1 MRLTK
6 IVATIG
12 PASNNDEMIK
22 KLIES
27 GMNVARLNF
36 SHGTYDDH
44 KQTFNKLRCV
54 SRELKKHV
62 GILQDLS
69 GPKIRVGVIKDQG
82 ITLNEGDILTLS
94 QKESDDG
101 TNNRV
106 FIKLPNFSVEVKPG
120 ERILL
125 ADGLLE
131 LEVKEINNTDV
142 VTKVIDGG
150 ILSSHKG
157 VNLPQTR
164 LSLPSLTEKDK
175 NDLEFGLKLG
185 VDMVALSFVRTPD
198 DIRNLKELMHKL
210 GKDLPVIAKIEKPE
224 ALNRIDEILEVA
236 DGIMIARGD
245 LAIETPLEKVPIIQ
259 KELIKKARAAHKL
272 VIVATQML
280 ESMTNE
286 ERPTR
291 AEITDVANAV
301 FDGTGAVMLSGET
314 AVGKHPDKVVSQMVK
329 IVKEAELAAYTPH
342 GDIAHYLD
350 RFSVELATA
359 NSTATMANALKA
371 KAVFALTMSGRSASL
386 LSCQR
391 LGIPIIAFSA
401 QNKTLKKMS
410 IYFGVH
416 SVEIQLFEQ
425 LDEVIAE
432 CVKRAKEENLVKPG
446 DYVVVTAGYPFEEKT
461 ETNLVHAFKIL

>member
-44 KQTFNKLRCV
+44 KQTFNKIRSI
-54 SRELKKHV
+54 SRDLKKHV

-82 ITLNEGDILTLS
+82 IILREGDILILS
-94 QKESDDG
+94 QNETDDG
-101 TNNRV
+101 TNHRV
-106 FIKLPNFSVEVKPG
+106 FIKLQGFSKEVKPG

-131 LEVKEINNTDV
+131 LEVSEINKTDV

-150 ILSSHKG
+150 LLSSHKG
-157 VNLPQTR
+157 VNLPQTK
-164 LSLPSLTEKDK
+164 LSLPSLTPKDMS
-175 NDLEFGLKLG
+175 DLEFGLKLG

-198 DIRNLKELMHKL
+198 DIRVLKELMAKL

-342 GDIAHYLD
+342 GDIAQYVDHY
-350 RFSVELATA
+350 SVELATA
-359 NSTATMANALKA
+359 NSSATMANALRA

-391 LGIPIIAFSA
+391 MGIPIIAFSA
-401 QNKTLKKMS
+401 QNKTLKKIS
-410 IYFGVH
+410 ILFGVH

-425 LDEVIAE
+425 LGEVITE
-432 CVKRAKEENLVKPG
+432 CVKRAKEEKLVAPG

-461 ETNLVHAFKIL
+461 ETNLVHALKIL